1 MNRSRIVAAASLAAI
16 LVAGGAATT
25 AQSPS
30 AAPSMPTLEAQP
42 VGAFTVGDIVG
53 YPTGHAFSIS
63 VPAGTTVQS
72 AMVTVPP
79 GFDFG
84 WHHHTGGVVVTVTS
98 GTLTLYDT
106 TCERQDVSAGGGF
119 LEEVGTI
126 HRARNEGTEPAVLLV
141 TYLGV
146 PAGQPTDV
154 AESQGPCEIPS

>member
-1 MNRSRIVAAASLAAI
+1 MHRSRVVIAASLAAV
-16 LVAGGAATT
+16 LVAGGAVV

-30 AAPSMPTLEAQP
+30 AAPSGPTLEAQP
-42 VGAFTVGDIVG
+42 VGVFTLGDIVG
-53 YPTGHAFSIS
+53 YPSGHAFSIS
-63 VPAGTTVQS
+63 VPAGSQVES
-72 AMVTVPP
+72 VMVTVPP

-154 AESQGPCEIPS
+154 AESQAPCDIPS